1 LTALTDSEILATM
14 AKDRINDSLA
24 YLDRRAAAGQLGAV
38 KPADLIQFRQIVN
51 KKDRTNGGAA
61 LSLDWSWYNQRPSEE
76 IRHAIRA
83 YLLVSLYNRDLT
95 TGQTAGEAVQVK
107 NLTQASLD
115 QRIGARLS
123 DFMGLLDPLNIKAVL
138 YQVGG
143 KGGGDRRA
151 DAVCDR
157 CLLPIEDQ
165 METMLLQ
172 DMGVAVVLID
182 MQSGGDVGQNRMYA
196 GKTVLAHQQEVL
208 KAAANLNMIVYDIVI
223 DAPGSSVL
231 GHDWR
236 KLGELSPQNQQAI
249 IEKQRR
255 DSYAESAGIK
265 TISVLRAL
273 YKPGARVRHIPKPSH
288 PSFLGTLFN
297 KHLEAD
303 GIESVVV
310 MGYDANQC
318 IKATVF
324 GVPATT
330 RDEAEREPTGQ
341 EVEAVMRKEP
351 KLTLAQAQAK
361 ATPTKP
367 VTVPYVPGL
376 LDRDITVLTSRAVLA
391 SSYAPLDE
399 EWAMLAGLR

>member
-1 LTALTDSEILATM
+1 M

-24 YLDRRAAAGQLGAV
+24 YLDRRANAGQLGVV
-38 KPADLIQFRQIVN
+38 KPADVLEFRRVVG
-51 KKDRTNGGAA
+51 KKDRTNGGTA

-83 YLLVSLYNRDLT
+83 YLLVSLYNRNLT
-95 TGQTAGEAVQVK
+95 TGQCAGEAVQVK
-107 NLTQASLD
+107 NLTQANLD
-115 QRIGARLS
+115 QRIGDRLS
-123 DFMGLLDPLNIKAVL
+123 DFMGLLDPLNTKAVL
-138 YQVGG
+138 YQVGR
-143 KGGGDRRA
+143 KGGGDQRA
-151 DAVCDR
+151 DAACDK

-165 METMLLQ
+165 METLLMQ
-172 DMGVAVVLID
+172 DVGVAVVLID
-182 MQSGGDVGQNRMYA
+182 MQSGNDVGQNRMYA

-208 KAAANLNMIVYDIVI
+208 KAAANQGMIVYDIVI
-223 DAPGSSVL
+223 DAPGSNVL

-236 KLGELSPQNQQAI
+236 KLGELSPQQQQAI
-249 IEKQRR
+249 VDKQRR
-255 DSYAESAGIK
+255 GSYAASAGIK
-265 TISVLRAL
+265 TISVLSDL

-288 PSFLGTLFN
+288 PSFLGTLFG
-297 KHLEAD
+297 KHLKDD
-303 GIESVVV
+303 GVESVVV

-330 RDEAEREPTGQ
+330 RDEAEREPTGA
-341 EVEAVMRKEP
+341 EVQAVLSKEP

-361 ATPTKP
+361 ATPTKS

-376 LDRDITVLTSRAVLA
+376 LDRDISVLTSRAVLA
-391 SSYAPLDE
+391 SSYAPLDQ